1 MNKRKF
7 LVCVDSD
14 GCAIDSMTIKHKEA
28 FGPALLEIWKLEDAK
43 GSEVLETWN
52 QINLYRPSRGINRFQ
67 GLVAILE
74 AFPEMESPQTLSRLK
89 EWTETTPALAP
100 HALQKEY
107 ERTGEMIFKKALDW
121 SSIVNQKIDN
131 LAMSLPF
138 EHVSE
143 TLNMIKNFADIAVV
157 SSANPIAILDE
168 WKKSGLYELTDFF
181 FSQADGTKS
190 QCIAKLVREGYQ
202 PSHILMLGDAIG
214 DYSAAKENNVW
225 FYPILAGDEAES
237 WRRFEQIY
245 FERFVNQEFNAILQV
260 QLIEGM
266 LANLEGGKP
275 L

>member
-28 FGPALLEIWKLEDAK
+28 FGPALLEIWELDGAK
-43 GSEVLETWN
+43 GSEVLDTWN

-74 AFPEMESPQTLSRLK
+74 AFPEMEEPQALAKLK
-89 EWTETTPALAP
+89 EWTETTTALAP
-100 HALQKEY
+100 HALQNVY
-107 ERTGEMIFKKALDW
+107 EETGEMIYKKALDW
-121 SSIVNQKIDN
+121 SKVVNQKIDH

-143 TLNMIKNFADIAVV
+143 TLKKVKNFADIAVV
-157 SSANPIAILDE
+157 SSANPVAILDE

-190 QCIAKLVREGYQ
+190 QCIAKLIQEGYQ
-202 PSHILMLGDAIG
+202 SSQIIMLGDAIG

-225 FYPILAGDEAES
+225 FYPILAGEEGES

-245 FERFVNQEFNAILQV
+245 FERFVNQEFNGILQA

-266 LANLEGGKP
+266 LANLEEK
-275 L
+275 